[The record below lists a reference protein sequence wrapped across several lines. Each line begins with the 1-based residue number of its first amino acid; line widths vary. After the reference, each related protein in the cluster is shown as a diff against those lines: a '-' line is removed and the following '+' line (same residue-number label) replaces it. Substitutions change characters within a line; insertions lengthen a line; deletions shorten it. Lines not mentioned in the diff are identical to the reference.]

1 VKYFKKVLTLSRTS
15 FMMDYMMYER
25 MTDGKRDENKSSRG
39 IDMVHTVCY
48 PLMEGRDA
56 MGTQSG
62 NLTYG
67 QAVDVQSILAGPRKT
82 RKGKGRTKMANEETN
97 VNTEAND
104 QEATAEAVAVD
115 NVKRIQKTVFD
126 LGTFKNVT
134 LYKDVE
140 QPKKPADLRE
150 AQAMVGGSTEA
161 LLNLIYTGLVA
172 KTNEDAQKVIDGFHF
187 CTADYPL
194 DPNKRPAL
202 EGEYKGNYAEGEK
215 KAMINA
221 AVLSM
226 AKMMGYATGNS
237 AEVNEKYR
245 EQAMEIIRAN
255 PVMLKSLQ
263 G

>member
-1 VKYFKKVLTLSRTS
+1 
-15 FMMDYMMYER
+15 
-25 MTDGKRDENKSSRG
+25 
-39 IDMVHTVCY
+39 
-48 PLMEGRDA
+48 
-56 MGTQSG
+56 
-62 NLTYG
+62 
-67 QAVDVQSILAGPRKT
+67 
-82 RKGKGRTKMANEETN
+82 MANEETN
-97 VNTEAND
+97 VNTEGTD
-104 QEATAEAVAVD
+104 QEASAESVAVD

-140 QPKKPADLRE
+140 QPKKPADLKE
-150 AQAMVGGSTEA
+150 AQQMVGGSTEA

-172 KTNEDAQKVIDGFHF
+172 KTNEDAQKVIDGFHY

-202 EGEYKGNYAEGEK
+202 EGEYTGNYAEGEK

-226 AKMMGYATGNS
+226 AKMMGYASGNS
-237 AEVNEKYR
+237 AEVNDKYR